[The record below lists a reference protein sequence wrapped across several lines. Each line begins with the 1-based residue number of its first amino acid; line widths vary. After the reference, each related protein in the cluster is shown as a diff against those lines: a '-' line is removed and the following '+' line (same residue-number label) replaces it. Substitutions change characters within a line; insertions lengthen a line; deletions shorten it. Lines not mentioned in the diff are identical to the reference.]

1 MDTDLIILGGGPA
14 GLAAGMYAARARVRT
29 ILLEKGA
36 AGGQMNSTEVVE
48 NYPGFVDPIYGAE
61 LSQRMES
68 HARKFNLQ
76 ILYEEVSGVR
86 HAGQG
91 FSVET
96 ESGETHRCKALIL
109 ATGCQPARLG
119 IPGEI
124 ELAGKGVSYCAVCD
138 GPFYSDV
145 EVAVI
150 GGGDSAVEEAV
161 YLTRFA
167 SKVHIVHR
175 RDEFRAV
182 KEIQEKAFAEP
193 KIQMHL
199 SEVPVQVKGTAEVQG
214 LRLRSVKDGS
224 ESELPIAGV
233 FFFVGLRPNTKPF
246 KGLVKTDSA
255 GFVLTDENMCCSV
268 PGVFAAGDVRAKT
281 LRQIATAVGDGA
293 LAAYSAQH
301 YVERDR

>member
-14 GLAAGMYAARARVRT
+14 GLTAGMYACRARVRT
-29 ILLEKGA
+29 VLIEKGVP
-36 AGGQMNSTEVVE
+36 GGQMNSTELVE
-48 NYPGFVDPIYGAE
+48 NYPGFVKPIYGSE

-68 HARKFNLQ
+68 HARKFDLR
-76 ILYEEVSGVR
+76 ILYDEVSGVHR
-86 HAGQG
+86 TGEE
-91 FSVET
+91 FSIET
-96 ESGETHRCKALIL
+96 GSGETHRCEALIL
-109 ATGCQPARLG
+109 ATGCQPEKLG

-145 EVAVI
+145 EVAVV

-167 SKVHIVHR
+167 SRVHIVHR
-175 RDEFRAV
+175 RDELRAI

-193 KIQMHL
+193 KIEFHL
-199 SEVPVQVKGTAEVQG
+199 NRVPVEVNGTSEVRS
-214 LRLRSVKDGS
+214 LRLRSVKDRS
-224 ESELPIAGV
+224 ESELPVAGV
-233 FFFVGLRPNTKPF
+233 FFYVGLRPNTKPF
-246 KGLVKTDSA
+246 DGLVKTNSA
-255 GFVLTDENMCCSV
+255 GFVITDENMCCSV
-268 PGVFAAGDVRAKT
+268 PGVFAAGDVRAKI

-293 LAAYSAQH
+293 VAAYSAQH